1 MTAEILSDWVTERA
15 AVHRALGDENRLRL
29 VESLILSDR
38 TPGELATQTGLAS
51 NLLAFHLRI
60 LEEVGIVDRRQSEG
74 DSRRRYV
81 HLRTDKL
88 DMGSSPQTVGRPER
102 ILFVCTHNSARSQF
116 AEAVWRRENG
126 CEAWS
131 AGTTPAKRVHPRA
144 VDAARAHGIDLSPM
158 RPKGYDAVPGSV
170 DLVIS
175 VCDRAFESEIAVAGA
190 RMHWSVPDPI
200 HGGPQAF
207 ESAFDEIAD
216 RVGRLRGQVR

>member
-1 MTAEILSDWVTERA
+1 MTAEIPFEGVVERA

-29 VESLILSDR
+29 VECLIHSDR
-38 TPGELATQTGLAS
+38 TPGELAMQTGLAS

-60 LEEVGIVDRRQSEG
+60 LEEVGIVERRQSEG
-74 DSRRRYV
+74 DARRRYV
-81 HLRTDKL
+81 HLRTGKL
-88 DMGSSPQTVGRPER
+88 DVGSSPHTVGRQER

-116 AEAVWRRENG
+116 AEAMWRRENG

-131 AGTTPAKRVHPRA
+131 AGTSPAKRVHPRA
-144 VDAARAHGIDLSPM
+144 VDAARSHGIDLSRM

-170 DLVIS
+170 DLVVS

-200 HGGPQAF
+200 LGGPQAF
-207 ESAFDEIAD
+207 ESAFEEIAD
-216 RVGRLRGQVR
+216 RVGRLRGRAR